1 MSRKILKKFTLKPLK
16 KNQKDEIKKQLLLFQ
31 RKADIKIMSINFQ
44 KIKSFRNKDQL
55 IQEQVNE
62 FLLDEDVK
70 YVAIDN
76 DTGEIGCFF
85 CFSIKNKEANF
96 KMALKNPE
104 YVFNPLMIDAA
115 KEVMGIIK
123 GKYGIERMYSRLYER
138 NNFINYKKFIT
149 KYLNGKLTRD
159 GKKTA
164 TVEYNI

>member
-1 MSRKILKKFTLKPLK
+1 MNLKILKNFTLTPLLQ
-16 KNQKDEIKKQLLLFQ
+16 NQKDEVKKQLLLFQ
-31 RKADIKIMSINFQ
+31 RKADIKIMSVDFK
-44 KIKSFRNKDQL
+44 KIKSSRSKDQL

-70 YVAIDN
+70 YIAIDD

-85 CFSIKNKEANF
+85 CFSIENKEANF

-104 YVFNPLMIDAA
+104 YVFNPLMIDIA
-115 KEVMGIIK
+115 KKVMDVVK
-123 GKYGIERMYSRLYER
+123 KKYGIERMYSRLYER
-138 NNFINYKKFIT
+138 NNFTNYKKFIT

-159 GKKTA
+159 GEKRA